1 MHDQETRN
9 PAGNGGARLEAFDL
23 LGADQH
29 HQDSEP
35 RATLQE
41 RRIARLFFVAPET
54 AATIARLAYGVAP

>member
-1 MHDQETRN
+1 
-9 PAGNGGARLEAFDL
+9 LEAFDL

-41 RRIARLFFVAPET
+41 RRIARLFFVTPAT
-54 AATIARLAYGVAP
+54 AATIARLHFGEAQA